1 MSRIGKYFLLI
12 LKCSV
17 LLVLMILVHDE
28 YAVVTNI
35 TSELGCSKTGWNS
48 AYTTDCHPF
57 VNKLTFSGKYQ
68 APWEMS
74 TEIWLNPVVVVVLIA
89 ALLIM
94 KPYKNEQESTS
105 DYILQ
110 LNNFKELPSEDELWT
125 AISKNLRVKG
135 AQKFTNKNGIVKIIP
150 FQQQKWSK
158 VTNSALVVFERA
170 ESN

>member
-1 MSRIGKYFLLI
+1 MSKTSKYFRLIIKSFALLTLI
-12 LKCSV
+12 MFFHDQFAV
-17 LLVLMILVHDE
+17 ITNLVV
-28 YAVVTNI
+28 
-35 TSELGCSKTGWNS
+35 SLGCNNTKTNES
-48 AYTTDCHPF
+48 SIADCHPF
-57 VNKLTFSGKYQ
+57 VNKLTFSGKYRY
-68 APWEMS
+68 WDILS
-74 TEIWLNPVVVVVLIA
+74 TEVWLNLVVVVVLIA

-94 KPYKNEQESTS
+94 KPYKNEQERTS